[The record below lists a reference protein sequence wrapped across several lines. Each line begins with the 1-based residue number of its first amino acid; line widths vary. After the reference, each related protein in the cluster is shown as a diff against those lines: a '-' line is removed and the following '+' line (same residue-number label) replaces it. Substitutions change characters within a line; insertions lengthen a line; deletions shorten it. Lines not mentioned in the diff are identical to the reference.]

1 MIVKAIS
8 NLNLLKVFDE
18 TTLKTY
24 YGCNQEWYGTE
35 RRRLSGCGPSA
46 AATIICYLN
55 HTRSVVGLR
64 QSFNSKKSCLLLME
78 EVWEYVTPTSE
89 GISTTKMLFNAVL
102 SYMKAKGF
110 NVEYGFFD
118 LTKDKS
124 RRPAILKV
132 INFIEEALLKDT
144 PVAFLNLCNGDVKN
158 LDSWHW
164 ITIVSLEYTE
174 DRNNVFV
181 TVLDRGQV
189 KKIDLA
195 LWYNTTML
203 GGGFVYFTTSSSVD
217 VVKY

>member
-1 MIVKAIS
+1 MLMQAIS
-8 NLNLLKVFDE
+8 NLDLLKVIDE

-24 YGCNQEWYGTE
+24 YGCNQEWYKTE
-35 RRRLSGCGPSA
+35 RQRLSGCGPSA

-78 EVWEYVTPTSE
+78 EVWKYVTPTSE
-89 GISTTKMLFNAVL
+89 GIPTTKMLFNAVL

-118 LTKDKS
+118 LPKDKS

-217 VVKY
+217 VYKY

>member
-55 HTRSVVGLR
+55 HTRSAIGLG
-64 QSFNSKKSCLLLME
+64 QSVNSKKSCLSLME
-78 EVWEYVTPTSE
+78 EIWEYVTPTAE
-89 GISTTKMLFNAVL
+89 GIPTTKMLFEAVL
-102 SYMKAKGF
+102 NYMKAKGF
-110 NVEYGFFD
+110 HVEYGFFD
-118 LTKDKS
+118 LPKDKS
-124 RRPAILKV
+124 RRPTLLKV
-132 INFIEEALLKDT
+132 VNFIKEALFTDT

-164 ITIVSLEYTE
+164 VTIISLEYTE
-174 DRNNVFV
+174 DGKNAFV
-181 TVLDRGQV
+181 TILDRGQV

-195 LWYNTTML
+195 LWYNTTTL
-203 GGGFVYFTTSSSVD
+203 GGGFVYFTTSPVNVD
-217 VVKY
+217 KY